1 MGKSII
7 QAEDD
12 RTCFLCGRV
21 TGVERHHVM
30 AGMADKKI
38 SEKYGLWVWLCRN
51 CHTGRDGVQYN
62 AKKAL
67 QLIKDAEMAFIR
79 IYGKPLWMMRFRK
92 NYLDDYWEDEN
103 DGEG

>member
-1 MGKSII
+1 
-7 QAEDD
+7 
-12 RTCFLCGRV
+12 
-21 TGVERHHVM
+21 
-30 AGMADKKI
+30 
-38 SEKYGLWVWLCRN
+38 
-51 CHTGRDGVQYN
+51 VQYN